1 MDLDITEEQRMI
13 RDMARDFARNEIA
26 PVASKNEQEG
36 HFSTTILKRLAELG
50 LMGVNIPQ
58 EYGGAECGVVAYSLA
73 LSEIAKA
80 CASTAV
86 TMSVTNMVAEIIN
99 QYGSEELKRKYIP
112 KITSGEY
119 VAGAFALTEPQAG
132 SDAAAI
138 RTTAVKKGDRYILN
152 GSKVFIT
159 SGAYAGCIIVYALTD
174 KSRGKKGISAFIVEK
189 GTEGLI
195 VGKEERKMGL
205 RASNTVSLDLCDC
218 IVPAQN
224 LLATEGRGFE
234 IAMSALDG
242 GRIGIASQAIG
253 IADAALEAA
262 VKYSLERTAFSRKI
276 SEFQAIQW
284 KIADAATLL
293 DAARLLTLR
302 AAFLKEKRRNYT
314 KEASMAKLYSTEI
327 ANRICAD
334 AIQIHGGYGYIEE
347 YNVERYYRDA
357 RVTTIYEGTS
367 EIQRIVI
374 AREVLKNAAQK

>member
-1 MDLDITEEQRMI
+1 MNFDITEEQKMI
-13 RDMARDFARNEIA
+13 RDMARDFAKKEIL
-26 PVASKNEQEG
+26 PVAGKYEREG
-36 HFSTTILKRLAELG
+36 HFPKAILKKLAELG

-58 EYGGAECGVVAYSLA
+58 EYGGAESGVVAYSLA

-99 QYGSEELKRKYIP
+99 QYGSEELKKKYIP
-112 KITSGEY
+112 RITSGEY
-119 VAGAFALTEPQAG
+119 VAGAFALTEPHAG
-132 SDAAAI
+132 SDAGAI
-138 RTTAVKKGDRYILN
+138 RTTAVKKGDKYVLN

-159 SGAYAGCIIVYALTD
+159 SGAYAGCIIVYAVTD
-174 KSRGKKGISAFIVEK
+174 KSKGKKGISAFVVEK

-195 VGKEERKMGL
+195 IGKEEKKMGL
-205 RASNTVSLDLCDC
+205 RSSNTVSLDFCDC
-218 IVPAQN
+218 AIPAAN
-224 LLATEGRGFE
+224 LLATEGKGFE
-234 IAMSALDG
+234 IGMTALNG

-262 VKYSLERTAFSRKI
+262 IKYSLERQAFGKKI

-284 KIADAATLL
+284 KIADSATLL

-302 AAFLKEKRRNYT
+302 AAFLKERKRNYT

-334 AIQIHGGYGYIEE
+334 AIQIHGGYGYVEE
-347 YNVERYYRDA
+347 YNVERFYRDV

-374 AREVLKNAAQK
+374 AREILKNAE

>member
-1 MDLDITEEQRMI
+1 MNFELTEEQRMI
-13 RDMARDFARNEIA
+13 QEMARDFARNEIA
-26 PVASKNEQEG
+26 PVAAKNEREG
-36 HFSTTILKRLAELG
+36 HFPKDILKKLAQLG
-50 LMGVNIPQ
+50 FMGVNIPQ
-58 EYGGAECGVVAYSLA
+58 EYGGAESGVVAYSLA

-99 QYGSEELKRKYIP
+99 QYGSEHLKKKYIP

-119 VAGAFALTEPQAG
+119 VAGAFALTEPHAG
-132 SDAAAI
+132 SDAGAI

-159 SGAYAGCIIVYALTD
+159 SGAYAGCIIVYAVTD
-174 KSRGKKGISAFIVEK
+174 KSKGNKGISAFVVDK
-189 GTEGLI
+189 GSEGLI

-205 RASNTVSLDLCDC
+205 RASNTVSLDFCDC
-218 IVPAQN
+218 VVPAEN
-224 LLATEGRGFE
+224 LLATEGKGFE
-234 IAMSALDG
+234 IGMTALNG

-262 VKYSLERTAFSRKI
+262 IKYALERQAFGKKI
-276 SEFQAIQW
+276 AEFQAIQW
-284 KIADAATLL
+284 KIADSATML

-302 AAFLKEKRRNYT
+302 AAYLKEKKRSFT

-334 AIQIHGGYGYIEE
+334 AIQIHGGYGYVEE
-347 YNVERYYRDA
+347 YNVERYYRDV

-374 AREVLKNAAQK
+374 AREILKNAG

>member
-1 MDLDITEEQRMI
+1 MNFELTEEQRMI
-13 RDMARDFARNEIA
+13 QEMARDFARNEIA
-26 PVASKNEQEG
+26 PVAAKNEREG
-36 HFSTTILKRLAELG
+36 HFPKDILKKLAQLG
-50 LMGVNIPQ
+50 FMGVNIPQ
-58 EYGGAECGVVAYSLA
+58 EYGGAESGVVAYSLA

-99 QYGSEELKRKYIP
+99 QYGSEHLKKKYIP

-119 VAGAFALTEPQAG
+119 VAAAFALTEPHAG
-132 SDAAAI
+132 SDAGAI
-138 RTTAVKKGDRYILN
+138 RTTAVKKGDKYILN

-159 SGAYAGCIIVYALTD
+159 SGAYAGCIIVYAVTD
-174 KSRGKKGISAFIVEK
+174 KSKGKKGISAFVVEK
-189 GTEGLI
+189 GSEGLI

-205 RASNTVSLDLCDC
+205 RASNTVSLDFCDC
-218 IVPAQN
+218 VVPAEN
-224 LLATEGRGFE
+224 LLATEGKGFE
-234 IAMSALDG
+234 IGMTALNG

-262 VKYSLERTAFSRKI
+262 IKYALERQAFGKKI
-276 SEFQAIQW
+276 AEFQAIQW
-284 KIADAATLL
+284 KIADSATML

-302 AAFLKEKRRNYT
+302 AAYLKEKKRSFT

-334 AIQIHGGYGYIEE
+334 AIQIHGGYGYVEE
-347 YNVERYYRDA
+347 YNVERYYRDV

-374 AREVLKNAAQK
+374 AREILKNAG

>member
-1 MDLDITEEQRMI
+1 MNFDITEEQRMI
-13 RDMARDFARNEIA
+13 RDMARDFAKREIA
-26 PVASKNEQEG
+26 PVAGKYEREG
-36 HFSTTILKRLAELG
+36 HFPKAILKRLAELG

-58 EYGGAECGVVAYSLA
+58 EYGGAESGVVAYSLA

-86 TMSVTNMVAEIIN
+86 TMSVTNMVAEIIY
-99 QYGSEELKRKYIP
+99 QYGSEELRKKYIP

-119 VAGAFALTEPQAG
+119 VAGAFALTEPHAG
-132 SDAAAI
+132 SDAGAI
-138 RTTAVKKGDRYILN
+138 RTTAVKKGDKYILN

-159 SGAYAGCIIVYALTD
+159 SGAYAGCIIVYAVTD
-174 KSRGKKGISAFIVEK
+174 KSKGKKGISAFVVEK

-195 VGKEERKMGL
+195 IGKEEKKMGL
-205 RASNTVSLDLCDC
+205 RASNTVSLDFCDC
-218 IVPAQN
+218 VVPAEN
-224 LLATEGRGFE
+224 LLAVEGKGFE
-234 IAMSALDG
+234 IGMTALNG

-262 VKYSLERTAFSRKI
+262 IKYSLERQAFGKKI

-284 KIADAATLL
+284 KIADCATML

-302 AAFLKEKRRNYT
+302 AAFLKEKKRNYT

-327 ANRICAD
+327 ANKICAE

-347 YNVERYYRDA
+347 YNVERYYRDV

-367 EIQRIVI
+367 EIQRLVI
-374 AREVLKNAAQK
+374 AREILKNAE

>member
-1 MDLDITEEQRMI
+1 MNFDLTEEQKMI
-13 RDMARDFARNEIA
+13 QDMARDFARNEIV
-26 PVASKNEQEG
+26 PVAAKNEREG
-36 HFSTTILKRLAELG
+36 HFPRAILRKLAELG

-58 EYGGAECGVVAYSLA
+58 EYGGAESGVVAYSLA

-99 QYGSEELKRKYIP
+99 QYGNEQTKKRYIP

-119 VAGAFALTEPQAG
+119 AAGAFALTEPQAG
-132 SDAAAI
+132 SDAGAI
-138 RTTAVKKGDRYILN
+138 RTTAVRKGDKYILN

-159 SGAYAGCIIVYALTD
+159 SGAYAGCIIAYAVTD
-174 KSRGKKGISAFIVEK
+174 KSKGKKGISAFVVEK
-189 GTEGLI
+189 GSEGLI
-195 VGKEERKMGL
+195 IGKEEKKMGL
-205 RASNTVSLDLCDC
+205 RASNTVSLDFCDC
-218 IVPAQN
+218 VVPAEN
-224 LLATEGRGFE
+224 LLATEGKGFE
-234 IAMSALDG
+234 IGMTALNG

-262 VKYSLERTAFSRKI
+262 VKYALERQAFGKKI

-284 KIADAATLL
+284 KIADSATML

-302 AAFLKEKRRNYT
+302 AAYLKERKRSFT

-327 ANRICAD
+327 ANKICAE
-334 AIQIHGGYGYIEE
+334 AIQIHGGYGYVEE
-347 YNVERYYRDA
+347 YNVERYYRDV

-374 AREVLKNAAQK
+374 AREILKNAG